1 MRFLRRA
8 LSGIFILSLTL
19 AIVAYAGSLVFG
31 AVTDRMNAEP
41 RSFPQREQ
49 VVAVNVL
56 EVVPGRIAPELNV
69 FGEIRSRN
77 TVDLRGSVGGTVVH
91 VSPDFVDGGRV
102 AAGDVLVRVDQ
113 ADARAGLA
121 RRQAELDDA
130 LAAERDARRDLELAR
145 DDLVAAEEQAALRAS
160 ALQRQ
165 RDLQARGIGTTPEL
179 EAAELADSTARQTV
193 LSRRKAVA
201 QAEAVIDQTRNR
213 TTLARLNL
221 EEARRTL
228 DGTEITAAFDGVL
241 SDVRVGVGSRITA
254 NEQVASLVDPDA
266 LEVSF
271 RVSTAQ
277 YATLLDEAGQLR
289 PLRVSVRLEAEGT
302 GLTVPG
308 RIVRESPTVGQ
319 GLTGR
324 LIFAAIEAA
333 PGFRVGDFVTVTV
346 HEPPIDGIARLPAAA
361 LGADGTVLL
370 VGPEDR
376 LRSAAVELVRRQG
389 DDVLVRAP
397 DLAGR
402 SVVAARTPLLG
413 TGIKVR
419 PIGPAGASAAPTQTP
434 VPRTI
439 RLDAD
444 RRARLV
450 AFVEGND
457 GMPEAA
463 RTRLLSQLEQEEVP
477 VETVTRLEQRMGG

>member
-49 VVAVNVL
+49 VVAVNVV

-91 VSPDFVDGGRV
+91 VAPDFVDGGRV

-121 RRQAELDDA
+121 RREAELDDA
-130 LAAERDARRDLELAR
+130 LAAERDAERDLELAR
-145 DDLVAAEEQAALRAS
+145 DDLAAAEEQAALRAS

-254 NEQVASLVDPDA
+254 NEQVASLVDPGA

-277 YATLLDEAGQLR
+277 YATLLDGAGQLR
-289 PLRVSVRLEAEGT
+289 PLEVSVRLEAEGT

-361 LGADGTVLL
+361 LGADGTVLV

-376 LRSAAVELVRRQG
+376 LSSAAVELVRRQG

-413 TGIKVR
+413 AGIKVR
-419 PIGPAGASAAPTQTP
+419 PIGPPARRRRRRSPGAPDHPARRRSPGAAGG
-434 VPRTI
+434 V
-439 RLDAD
+439 
-444 RRARLV
+444 RR
-450 AFVEGND
+450 G
-457 GMPEAA
+457 
-463 RTRLLSQLEQEEVP
+463 Q
-477 VETVTRLEQRMGG
+477 